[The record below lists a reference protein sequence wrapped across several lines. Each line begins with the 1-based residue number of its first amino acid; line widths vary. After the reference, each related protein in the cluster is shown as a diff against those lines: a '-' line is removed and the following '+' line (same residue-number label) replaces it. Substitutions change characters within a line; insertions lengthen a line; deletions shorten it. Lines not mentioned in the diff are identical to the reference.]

1 MLLPEVIPEVLW
13 LETFLLAKNLL
24 GFLGDQR
31 AFDIAFHERA
41 AGVLCPPDHSEEAVN
56 PFEDVAAKMTPR
68 LCALE
73 IHPPWVALFRLRLL
87 VVEGVDSE
95 HPPDCLF
102 LRLEVFWWLRWC
114 QRL

>member
-31 AFDIAFHERA
+31 AFDIALHERA

-56 PFEDVAAKMTPR
+56 LFEDVSAELTPR
-68 LCALE
+68 LCALD
-73 IHPPWVALFRLRLL
+73 ILLPRVALFRL

-102 LRLEVFWWLRWC
+102 LRWEVFWGLRVC